1 MDGKAILDQAISLIS
16 RNDVSRTT
24 LLFHMNTTI
33 RAAFRAKSIFRL
45 QGSRSYSVTSGIV
58 SCPTLKLARLVRYVE
73 ASGTWRQLS
82 KIPDVKQMY
91 DMYADPS
98 ASGAPAYYNIQG
110 NSIQIVPAPTSGTVL
125 IVGEF
130 WPADITDNSGSTNIF
145 SDEIP
150 DFLVNYGVAEYLDF
164 LQEEQRGQLYRNK
177 ALAVLGEWIKEG
189 KLQEMTGIHNM
200 PRDPL
205 GNLGYNRRTRAGS
218 TGQPIGEDEDVIDDA
233 GVW

>member
-24 LLFHMNTTI
+24 LLFYMNTTI

-45 QGSRSYSVTSGIV
+45 QGSMSYSVTSGIV
-58 SCPTLKLARLVRYVE
+58 SCSTLKLARLVRYVE

-130 WPADITDNSGSTNIF
+130 WPADITDNRGSTNIF

-150 DFLVNYGVAEYLDF
+150 YFLVNYGVAEYLDF

-189 KLQEMTGIHNM
+189 KLQEMTAVHNM
-200 PRDPL
+200 PRNPL
-205 GNLGYNRRTRAGS
+205 GNLGYNRRTKPVS
-218 TGQPIGEDEDVIDDA
+218 
-233 GVW
+233 

>member
-24 LLFHMNTTI
+24 LLFYMNTTI

-45 QGSRSYSVTSGIV
+45 QGSMSYSVTSGIV
-58 SCPTLKLARLVRYVE
+58 SCSTLKLARLVRYVE

-98 ASGAPAYYNIQG
+98 ASGSPAYYNIQG

-150 DFLVNYGVAEYLDF
+150 YFLVNYGVAEYLDF

-189 KLQEMTGIHNM
+189 KLQEMTAVHNM
-200 PRDPL
+200 PRNPL
-205 GNLGYNRRTRAGS
+205 GNLGYNRRTKPVS
-218 TGQPIGEDEDVIDDA
+218 
-233 GVW
+233 